1 MGKKSEGRKDSTR
14 PNFAN
19 AHRKRVCSV
28 LWWLNAPPFSSWC
41 MPVTNAAAAAL
52 LCCRPLG
59 PWCPF
64 LTAAA
69 ASSLFVI
76 IFNPRPRTTLP
87 AAAAAFVVLSVG
99 GGGGFCSFFTDQQGG
114 GEKSSPEKEGIVVV
128 VREGPSEPS
137 RILSLERKME
147 KGKS

>member
-1 MGKKSEGRKDSTR
+1 MVAECASILFLVHARHERRRRRSR
-14 PNFAN
+14 PSA
-19 AHRKRVCSV
+19 
-28 LWWLNAPPFSSWC
+28 
-41 MPVTNAAAAAL
+41 
-52 LCCRPLG
+52 LCCRLLG

-69 ASSLFVI
+69 APSLFVI